1 LGGTRRRGEWM
12 GDDWVVR
19 ANTRKWR
26 RGREGSMSLW
36 EEKEGGKREERGEGK
51 REERGG
57 KEEGGKRREERGRR
71 REGRYPSSKGCESR
85 SVRFG
90 DA

>member
-1 LGGTRRRGEWM
+1 M

-36 EEKEGGKREERGEGK
+36 EEKEGGKREERGEREEGGK
-51 REERGG
+51 RGERGG
-57 KEEGGKRREERGRR
+57 RKEEGGKRKEEGRALPIVQGVRIEEREIR
-71 REGRYPSSKGCESR
+71 
-85 SVRFG
+85 
-90 DA
+90 